1 MAKTIISGFYCN
13 NYEPKRIADI
23 VDEIFKALSVNS
35 EIIKPNSKVL
45 IKPNLLS
52 AYTPDQ
58 AITTHP
64 EIVRAVIR
72 KVKSLKAV
80 PVVGDSAGNM
90 LRGME
95 YVWEKTGMLQVAK
108 EENIELVNFET
119 MGSVELAV
127 EHPTIKNIYLTKALI
142 NCDYIINIPKVKTHT
157 FMGFSC
163 GIKNF
168 YGCVPGARK
177 VEYHKLAPSP
187 YDFAKLLTEIYRIV
201 NDKLILTIA
210 DGVWG
215 LEGNGPSLSGI
226 KRNFNM
232 IVASRDTVTLDTF
245 LLDMLGSKSDKK
257 FIDMFKNKN
266 LGNTDISNIIYYG
279 DNVSLFNTKKVKFP
293 STWILRILP
302 SKFALLVG
310 KIFGRLIWIKPK
322 IDTKKCVGCLQ
333 CMKSC
338 PVKAIYKK
346 NNSVKPVVDKAK
358 CISCF
363 CCHELCTH
371 KAVKIEKS
379 IIAGMFV
386 K

>member
-1 MAKTIISGFYCN
+1 MARTIISGFYCSSYDPLKIKN
-13 NYEPKRIADI
+13 T
-23 VDEIFKALSVNS
+23 VDEIFKSLSINS
-35 EIIKPNSKVL
+35 EVIKPNSKVL

-52 AYTPDQ
+52 AYSPEQ

-64 EIVRAVIR
+64 ELVRAVVR
-72 KVKSLKAV
+72 KVKELKAI
-80 PVVGDSAGNM
+80 PVIGDSAGNL

-95 YVWEKTGMLQVAK
+95 YVWEKTGMVQIAK
-108 EENIELVNFET
+108 EEDVKLVNFENV
-119 MGSVELAV
+119 GSVELAI
-127 EHPTIKNIYLTKALI
+127 EHPLVKNIYLTKALVD
-142 NCDYIINIPKVKTHT
+142 CDYIINLPKVKTHT

-177 VEYHKLAPSP
+177 VEYHKLAPTP
-187 YDFAKLLTEIYRIV
+187 YDFAMLLREIYRIV
-201 NDKLILTIA
+201 KDKLVLTIA
-210 DGVWG
+210 DGIWG

-226 KRNFNM
+226 KRNYNM
-232 IVASRDTVTLDTF
+232 VVASRDTVTLDTF
-245 LLDMLGSKSDKK
+245 LLDILGSKSDKK

-279 DNVSLFNTKKVKFP
+279 DDIKMFNIKKVKFP
-293 STWILRILP
+293 STWILRIFP
-302 SKFALLVG
+302 SKIALLAG
-310 KIFGRLIWIKPK
+310 KVLGKLIWIKPK
-322 IDTKKCVGCLQ
+322 IDNNKCVGCLQ

-338 PVKAIYKK
+338 PVKAIHKEQ
-346 NNSVKPVVDKAK
+346 NNVKPIVDKKK

-379 IIAGMFV
+379 IIAGIFV
-386 K
+386 R